1 MNIFQKE
8 NVETYDSVMVCN
20 GHYSVPIIPDIP
32 DINLFSGRI
41 LHSHNYRRP
50 EDFRGE
56 TVIIVGGGASGTDIM
71 LEVSGE
77 AATVLLSHNHPPLPT
92 LLPGNVSQVPG
103 LHSVL
108 PDGRLRLV
116 DGSTV
121 EASVILLATGY
132 SYSFP
137 FLTGECGVDVS
148 SRRLGPLY
156 KHLVNINHPSMCFVG
171 VPIQICPFPQFDLQ
185 ARFFV
190 KILLGGAKLPGKQE
204 MLEDLRREEDWRKN
218 ELKMPEK
225 YFHKMGTLQ
234 WIYNKEIAE
243 LGGLTPINNAV
254 ENLYNAVHERRR
266 HCLPYYK
273 QDRFSLT
280 GTESFEGR
288 IYDHETGQ
296 YRDFKSSEQPSD
308 KPIFIL

>member
-1 MNIFQKE
+1 
-8 NVETYDSVMVCN
+8 MVCN

-32 DINLFSGRI
+32 GINMFPGRVI
-41 LHSHNYRRP
+41 HSHNYRQP

-56 TVIIVGGGASGTDIM
+56 SVIIVGGGASGTDIM

-77 AATVLLSHNHPPLPT
+77 ASSVLLSHNNPPLPSI
-92 LLPGNVSQVPG
+92 LPANVRQVPG
-103 LHSVL
+103 LHSAL
-108 PDGRLRLV
+108 PDGRLRLE
-116 DGSTV
+116 DGSVV

-132 SYSFP
+132 HYNFP
-137 FLTGECGVDVS
+137 FLTGDCGVRVS
-148 SRRLGPLY
+148 SRRMWPLY

-185 ARFFV
+185 VRLFV
-190 KILLGGAKLPGKQE
+190 KVLLGGVELPSKQE

-234 WIYNKEIAE
+234 WIYNKELAE

-266 HCLPYYK
+266 RVLPYYK
-273 QDRFSLT
+273 NDRFTLT

-288 IYDHETGQ
+288 IYDHETKQ
-296 YRDFKSSEQPSD
+296 FSDFKSVEQPSD

>member
-1 MNIFQKE
+1 M
-8 NVETYDSVMVCN
+8 MVCN

-32 DINLFSGRI
+32 GINLFSGQI
-41 LHSHNYRRP
+41 IHSHNYRQP
-50 EDFRGE
+50 EDLRGE
-56 TVIIVGGGASGTDIM
+56 SVIIVGGGASGTDIM

-77 AATVLLSHNHPPLPT
+77 ASTVLLSHNNPPLPSI
-92 LLPGNVSQVPG
+92 LPDNVRQVPG
-103 LHSVL
+103 LHSAL

-121 EASVILLATGY
+121 EATVILLATGY
-132 SYSFP
+132 HYSFP
-137 FLTGECGVDVS
+137 FLTGDCGVRVS
-148 SRRLGPLY
+148 SRRMWPLY

-185 ARFFV
+185 VRLFV
-190 KILLGGAKLPGKQE
+190 KVLLGGAQLPGKQE
-204 MLEDLRREEDWRKN
+204 MLEDLRREEDWRRN
-218 ELKMPEK
+218 ELNMPEK

-234 WIYNKEIAE
+234 WLYNKEIAE

-266 HCLPYYK
+266 RVLPYYK
-273 QDRFSLT
+273 NDRFSLT
-280 GTESFEGR
+280 GAESFEGR
-288 IYDHETGQ
+288 IYDHETEQ